1 LVRRHAG
8 KRISA
13 PQASADC
20 EYGKQHDREASARA
34 DPGREPN
41 RPAGGI
47 RGRGECR
54 RLLSALDTLSRG
66 GDRAALTLQP
76 AARGRPAMLSQET
89 LDQYRRMTGI
99 ERLKLSLK
107 MTEENIPAFFV
118 GSPEL
123 IERRFELLK
132 RENDARNRNMLTA
145 IARTRKQP

>member
-1 LVRRHAG
+1 LQ
-8 KRISA
+8 S
-13 PQASADC
+13 
-20 EYGKQHDREASARA
+20 EAK
-34 DPGREPN
+34 G
-41 RPAGGI
+41 
-47 RGRGECR
+47 
-54 RLLSALDTLSRG
+54 
-66 GDRAALTLQP
+66 Q
-76 AARGRPAMLSQET
+76 PAMLSQET

>member
-1 LVRRHAG
+1 MGSLNSIVLRDDRREEAFPM
-8 KRISA
+8 K
-13 PQASADC
+13 
-20 EYGKQHDREASARA
+20 DRTVNGTSTS
-34 DPGREPN
+34 GRPVEV
-41 RPAGGI
+41 AGGI
-47 RGRGECR
+47 RGRGACR

-66 GDRAALTLQP
+66 GDRAALTVQP
-76 AARGRPAMLSQET
+76 AAKGRPAMLSQET

-145 IARTRKQP
+145 ITRTRKQP